1 MSYNFYN
8 ISSNDTICDTLSSIN
23 ANYSN
28 LSNWIIDFQT
38 SYNDNWKPLFDYY
51 NQNSDLLN
59 STLTIVENNSANW
72 DSFQTTVEVNSARWL
87 QPFTIFYPNIPQKNT
102 DSSFDITP
110 VTDWLNYNFPVKN
123 NDNTINFVEN
133 QQAIVSCY
141 TYELSARINNFYKDI
156 TDSTTC
162 VTVNGKACARCQ
174 TNVTGG
180 FVYCH
185 QGTFGCDYTAS
196 VRNCQKSN
204 CFFTYPPY
212 YPLDS
217 NKNQNTLLSSPTAL
231 SKIEAQLSF
240 FFTDRYESQQITTIS
255 YTVID
260 CQWFFD
266 KFITA

>member
-1 MSYNFYN
+1 M
-8 ISSNDTICDTLSSIN
+8 
-23 ANYSN
+23 
-28 LSNWIIDFQT
+28 
-38 SYNDNWKPLFDYY
+38 
-51 NQNSDLLN
+51 
-59 STLTIVENNSANW
+59 
-72 DSFQTTVEVNSARWL
+72 
-87 QPFTIFYPNIPQKNT
+87 
-102 DSSFDITP
+102 
-110 VTDWLNYNFPVKN
+110 
-123 NDNTINFVEN
+123 
-133 QQAIVSCY
+133 
-141 TYELSARINNFYKDI
+141 
-156 TDSTTC
+156 
-162 VTVNGKACARCQ
+162 
-174 TNVTGG
+174 
-180 FVYCH
+180 YCH